1 MQYPSANSPPLH
13 HPVPQHPV
21 HFQQGGYG
29 NPAGAAQSGGASRQP
44 QAYRNPYAPPQGIQ
58 QTAPQA
64 QPSTIQ
70 PQGVPNMIPNV
81 PTALNSILSDPNAQL
96 GFEVGRNALNYG
108 QEYIGRN
115 MGKYMDAGAF
125 SYYFQV
131 SNFYVFRKLL
141 LVMFP
146 WRHKPW
152 SRQIVRS
159 DSTGQ
164 DTYATPR
171 EDLNA
176 PDMYIPIMAFTTYMV
191 VFSIIQ
197 GLLGQF
203 HPQLLGIVTSKSL
216 ALMVV
221 EISFLKLFSYLLA
234 ASSSLLDLIAY
245 SGYKFI
251 AITLVTLAAATSSS
265 LVKWT
270 TFTYTGAA
278 TAFFMLRS
286 LRYVL
291 LPESSNSTSTVNS
304 GMRQK
309 RIQFLFIYSF
319 VCQFVFM
326 WLLL

>member
-1 MQYPSANSPPLH
+1 MPS
-13 HPVPQHPV
+13 
-21 HFQQGGYG
+21 
-29 NPAGAAQSGGASRQP
+29 
-44 QAYRNPYAPPQGIQ
+44 
-58 QTAPQA
+58 
-64 QPSTIQ
+64 
-70 PQGVPNMIPNV
+70 MIPNV
-81 PTALNSILSDPNAQL
+81 PTALNSILTDPNAQL

-115 MGKYMDAGAF
+115 MEKYVSVGMLR
-125 SYYFQV
+125 YYFQV
-131 SNFYVFRKLL
+131 SNFYVLRKIL
-141 LVMFP
+141 LVIFP

-152 SRQIVRS
+152 SRQTVRS

-164 DTYATPR
+164 DTYAFPR

-191 VFSIIQ
+191 IFSVIQ
-197 GLLGQF
+197 GLSGRF
-203 HPQLLGIVTSKSL
+203 HPQLLGVVTSKSL
-216 ALMVV
+216 ALVAL
-221 EISFLKLFSYLLA
+221 EIMFLKFMSYLLA
-234 ASSSLLDLIAY
+234 ASSKLLDLVAY

-251 AITLVTLAAATSSS
+251 GISFVTLAAATSSS
-265 LVKWT
+265 LVKWGA
-270 TFTYTGAA
+270 FAYCGAA

-291 LPESSNSTSTVNS
+291 LPESSNSTSTASS

-319 VCQFVFM
+319 VCQFLFM